1 MQELYTELGLIEFT
15 INELESQLIL
25 LKEQKTYLIKTI
37 SNANQNLHPEK
48 SIENSNRTESE
59 TQ

>member
-48 SIENSNRTESE
+48 SSENSNRAESE